1 MKGFAMDRFSIKWA
15 MILTL
20 ALTLLLG
27 AVAQAEVD
35 PDRALWNKAQQ
46 SVLAGQWAE
55 TITTLDA
62 LLKDYPDSP
71 FQPDAMVLEYK
82 AYLALKNPEKANEL
96 GKTIIAR
103 WPQSDYV
110 WETVLANCKHKAETT
125 PQDAVDFLD
134 KALQQNLLSFA
145 DQRKARRL
153 RLTYL
158 QQGKS
163 DRFLTEALANI
174 NALKLPVAQADLLF
188 AADLAQSIYPQLMQQ
203 GRFDEAKALS
213 GKIQE
218 LLVRAS
224 NPQGAVQADQSAY
237 LKALKDAGSPRYYDE
252 VTATIKMI
260 SMADTVQEAK
270 ISAEL
275 IVPLYLELLQKRPFD
290 EVKAL
295 HVTVETALQR
305 LQATDMLQYDMRA
318 WHGGLQNANPD
329 MLVTEMKE
337 IIAHLKEA
345 KSLTDSIFR
354 VEATQ
359 LVYESSLKNRRADE
373 AKTEHLLV
381 QDFLTRFNKKDDVIV
396 DEAQY
401 ACACLKYLRETARPQ
416 YMAEV
421 TGTLVRLA
429 DQAGTMDQIRPLVSL
444 VVYYGPYQDLC
455 GVGRTADARKIFERI
470 QSAILRA
477 DAKES
482 TSLNLNLKAYLWE
495 FSRADPDAFLKM
507 CQPLMDKATAG
518 SVDDLKMI
526 VEVMQGAYG
535 AFFGAGLTDDA
546 KKIHSQLQTALQ
558 RQPTLAA
565 TAATELKQFLT
576 SLSQASPQD
585 FIAEIQP
592 VLTRLAKA
600 QTLDEALQCMPLVQ
614 MAYAPLNQAGSFQD
628 ARTAHAQLQ
637 ALFNKFNRTTEAD
650 ADNKCYQEN
659 LSVQALDGMLL
670 LFKKAMA
677 ANDNEAAKKWLDEL
691 NNAALESPQA
701 SRARK
706 IWKDNGGK

>member
-1 MKGFAMDRFSIKWA
+1 MDRLSIKWA
-15 MILTL
+15 LPLTL
-20 ALTLLLG
+20 ALALLFG
-27 AVAQAEVD
+27 TVARADVD

-46 SVLAGQWAE
+46 SALAGQWAE
-55 TITTLDA
+55 TIITLDA

-71 FQPDAMVLEYK
+71 FQPDGMVLQYK
-82 AYLALKNPEKANEL
+82 AYLAQKNPEKANEL

-110 WETVLANCKHKAETT
+110 WETVLANCKHKAETA
-125 PQDAVDFLD
+125 PLDAVDFLD
-134 KALQQNLLSFA
+134 LALQQNLLSIG
-145 DQRKARRL
+145 DQRKARRQ

-158 QQGKS
+158 QQAKS
-163 DRFLTEALANI
+163 DRFLTEALATV
-174 NALKLPVAQADLLF
+174 NALKPPVSQADLLF
-188 AADLAQSIYPQLMQQ
+188 AADLAKGAYLPLMQQ
-203 GRFDEAKALS
+203 KRFDEAKALS

-218 LLVRAS
+218 LLVRAG
-224 NPQGAVQADQSAY
+224 NPQGSVQADQSAY
-237 LKALKDAGSPRYYDE
+237 LIALKDAGSPRYYDE

-260 SMADTVQEAK
+260 SMADTVQEAR

-275 IVPLYLELLQKRPFD
+275 IVPLYLELLQKRPYD

-305 LQATDMLQYDMRA
+305 LQATDLLQSDMRA
-318 WHGGLQNANPD
+318 WHGGLQNTNPD
-329 MLVTEMKE
+329 MFVTEMKE

-345 KSLTDSIFR
+345 KSLTDSFFR
-354 VEATQ
+354 VDATQ
-359 LVYESSLKNRRADE
+359 LVYESSLKNRRSDE
-373 AKTEHLLV
+373 AKTEHGQV
-381 QDFLTRFNKKDDVIV
+381 QDFLTRFNQKDDVIV

-401 ACACLKYLRETARPQ
+401 ACACLKYLRETAKPQ

-429 DQAGTMDQIRPLVSL
+429 DQAGTMDQVRPLVSM

-455 GVGRTADARKIFERI
+455 GVGRTEDARKIFERI

-482 TSLNLNLKAYLWE
+482 TCLNLNLKAYLWE
-495 FSRADPDAFLKM
+495 FSRADPEAFLKT
-507 CQPLMDKATAG
+507 CEPLMVKATTG
-518 SVDDLKMI
+518 SVDDLKLV
-526 VEVMQGAYG
+526 VEVVQGAYG
-535 AFFGAGLTDDA
+535 ALFEAGRTDDA

-565 TAATELKQFLT
+565 TAETELKQFLT

-614 MAYAPLNQAGSFQD
+614 MAYGPLNQAGSFQD
-628 ARTAHAQLQ
+628 ARTAHEQLQ
-637 ALFNKFNRTTEAD
+637 ALCKKFNRTAEAE
-650 ADNKCYQEN
+650 ADNKCYQAN
-659 LSVQALDGMLL
+659 ISVQALDGMLQQ
-670 LFKKAMA
+670 FKKAIA
-677 ANDNEAAKKWLDEL
+677 ANDTDTAKKWLDEL
-691 NNAALESPQA
+691 NAAALESPQA